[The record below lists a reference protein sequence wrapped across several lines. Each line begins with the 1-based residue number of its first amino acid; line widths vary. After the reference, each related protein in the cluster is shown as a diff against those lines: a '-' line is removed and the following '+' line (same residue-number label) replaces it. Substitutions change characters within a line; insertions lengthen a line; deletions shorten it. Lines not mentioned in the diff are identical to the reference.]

1 MALIVLAISIAILL
15 ALITW
20 AKLNPLLALLVTAFC
35 AGVLNGMSADAAL
48 KSILKGFGDTL
59 GSLALM
65 ILFGA
70 MLGSKKAERPTP
82 LPARSSPPWDRSAF
96 SGPC

>member
-35 AGVLNGMSADAAL
+35 AGVLNGMRADVSWREPARRYAAL
-48 KSILKGFGDTL
+48 YARLK
-59 GSLALM
+59 A
-65 ILFGA
+65 
-70 MLGSKKAERPTP
+70 
-82 LPARSSPPWDRSAF
+82 
-96 SGPC
+96 